1 MARARYAFLEGEIR
15 PWEEAQ
21 VHVSSV
27 GFKFGTGVFEGIR
40 GYWNEAEG
48 QMYLFRLD
56 EHLERLVRSQR
67 FMRFGSIYPPE
78 LVAERTIALLRANE
92 LRETVHIMATVYVSG
107 LGGPAVC
114 EPVDLAIVTTPG
126 VRPGFAERGC
136 KVQVSS
142 WRRLADDAMPVRIKC
157 NANYQNGRIA
167 ALQARADGYDTA
179 LILNARGKV
188 AEGPGMC
195 FFMVRDGV
203 AVTPGVTSDILES
216 ITRDT
221 VIALLRERLGVEVV
235 ERDIDRSELVGADEA
250 FFCGT
255 AWEVTPVVGIDRLA
269 VGDGEVG
276 PLVRELQHR
285 YQDLVTGVDAARPE
299 WRTAV
304 YEPATVEHAG

>member
-1 MARARYAFLEGEIR
+1 MASRARFAFLEGEIR
-15 PWEEAQ
+15 PWEDAH

-40 GYWNEAEG
+40 GYWNESEG
-48 QMYLFRLD
+48 QMYLFRLE

-67 FMRFGSIYPPE
+67 FMRFGAIYPPE
-78 LVAERTIALLRANE
+78 HVAERTIALIRANE

-107 LGGPAVC
+107 FGGPAVC
-114 EPVDLAIVTTPG
+114 EPVDLAIVTTTG
-126 VRPGFAERGC
+126 VRPGYAESGC
-136 KVQVSS
+136 TVQVSS
-142 WRRLADDAMPVRIKC
+142 WRRLPDDAMPVRIKC
-157 NANYQNGRIA
+157 NANYQNGRVA

-195 FFMVRDGV
+195 FFMIRDGV

-221 VIALLRERLGVEVV
+221 VIALLRDAMGMEVV
-235 ERDIDRSELVGADEA
+235 EREIDRSELVGADEA

-269 VGDGEVG
+269 VRDGEVG
-276 PLVRELQHR
+276 SVVRELQSR
-285 YQDLVTGVDAARPE
+285 YRDLVTGLDAARPE

-304 YEPATVEHAG
+304 YETAGVVG